1 MIEEFVARVFN
12 TRNAVH
18 LAHWATPS
26 YAEHQALGDFYE
38 DLIGKLDHIVEM
50 YQGAFGKIDKPPSAR
65 PQAITDL
72 LAHIKAEAK
81 WIEANRSKI
90 AEGVC
95 AIENAVDEL
104 TGAYLK
110 TFYKLSNLS

>member
-1 MIEEFVARVFN
+1 MIEEFVARVFQ

-26 YAEHQALGDFYE
+26 YAEHMALGDFYE
-38 DLIGKLDHIVEM
+38 DLIEKIDHIVEM
-50 YQGAFGKIDKPPSAR
+50 YQGAFGKIDKPPMSR
-65 PQAITDL
+65 PQVGDL
-72 LAHIKAEAK
+72 LTHIKAEAK

-90 AEGVC
+90 SDGVN
-95 AIENAVDEL
+95 AIENAIDDL
-104 TGAYLK
+104 TGSYLK

>member
-1 MIEEFVARVFN
+1 MIEEFVARVFQ

-26 YAEHQALGDFYE
+26 YAEHMALGGFYE
-38 DLIGKLDHIVEM
+38 DLIAKVDHVVEM
-50 YQGAFGKIDKPPSAR
+50 YQGAFGKIEKPPMNR
-65 PQAITDL
+65 PQVISDL

-81 WIEANRSKI
+81 WLESNRGKI
-90 AEGVC
+90 SEGVS
-95 AIENAVDEL
+95 AIENAIDDL
-104 TGAYLK
+104 TGSYLK